1 MLRLRMMM
9 SRGEE
14 DDVENCVEEAEDNDT
29 EEEEEE
35 DRSQDRAAQIVRA
48 CAVEMHLERSR
59 EPL

>member
-1 MLRLRMMM
+1 M

-29 EEEEEE
+29 EEEEEEE